1 MHYLKVKRMDDF
13 ELIFTML
20 GECATTEIHRNEDS
34 QGVRKLKSDAHSGGK
49 IAGVSRK
56 ALEKRL
62 KRPVV
67 SGENYLKESEARKKL
82 NK

>member
-1 MHYLKVKRMDDF
+1 

-20 GECATTEIHRNEDS
+20 GERATTEIHQNENS
-34 QGVRKLKSDAHSGGK
+34 RGFQKLKTDAHAGGK
-49 IAGVSRK
+49 ISGDARK

-67 SGENYLKESEARKKL
+67 SRRNYLKSAESKKKL
-82 NK
+82 D